1 MLPYCGRRI
10 IPEKVQEIAPTAY
23 MIKNNKGCYSIN
35 AKSNQKKRKKE
46 RKNQSLYT
54 NIFQLGTFCPPGA
67 HLAMSLG
74 ASVVVTT
81 GGGLLLASRA

>member
-35 AKSNQKKRKKE
+35 PKSNQKKRKKRE
-46 RKNQSLYT
+46 RTKGSIA
-54 NIFQLGTFCPPGA
+54 IFFN
-67 HLAMSLG
+67 
-74 ASVVVTT
+74 
-81 GGGLLLASRA
+81 